1 MARNS
6 LVPQISNNIIN
17 YLRTNRMEQGQ
28 HLPLQMLAD
37 TFRVS
42 RAPIMSALQKLEAEG
57 IVRAE
62 PNRGYFLAIDAES
75 IEAEPQAPQQEAA
88 IDEKIYFKIAE
99 DRLAGKLEERVS
111 EAELMRVYDI
121 PRSRLLKVLHRIA
134 DEGWIERL
142 PGNGWSFKE
151 SLTSK
156 KSYEDGYAF
165 RAVIEQQAMLLPTFE
180 PNPEGFKRVRETQT
194 ALANG
199 GYETW
204 SRAEIFAAN
213 NEFHEMLVGCSKN
226 EFFLDSI
233 KRINRLRRLIEYHI
247 TIDRSRL
254 PRQTNEH
261 LQILA
266 LVEDGRRSEAA
277 AFLYTHIMG
286 ASRIKTAQVQAAL

>member
-6 LVPQISNNIIN
+6 LVPQISKNIVD
-17 YLRTNRMEQGQ
+17 YLRTNRMEEGQ
-28 HLPLQMLAD
+28 HLPLQMFAD

-42 RAPIMSALQKLEAEG
+42 RAPIMSALQNLEGQG

-62 PNRGYFLAIDAES
+62 PNRGYFLAVS
-75 IEAEPQAPQQEAA
+75 S
-88 IDEKIYFKIAE
+88 EKIKVEPPKEKPDAVGDDATYFRMAE
-99 DRLAGKLEERVS
+99 DRLAGKLEDRVS
-111 EAELMRVYDI
+111 EAELMRIYNV
-121 PRSRLLKVLHRIA
+121 PRSRLLKVLHRVA

-142 PGNGWSFKE
+142 PGNGWAFRE
-151 SLTSK
+151 TLTSR
-156 KSYEDGYAF
+156 KSYEDGYVF

-180 PNPEGFKRVRETQT
+180 LDRDGLARIRQLQT
-194 ALANG
+194 ELANG

-204 SRAEIFAAN
+204 SRAEIFKAN
-213 NEFHEMLVGCSKN
+213 NEFHEVLVSFSRN

-254 PRQTNEH
+254 PKQTIEH
-261 LQILA
+261 LQILS
-266 LVEDGRRSEAA
+266 LIEEGRRNEAA

-286 ASRIKTAQVQAAL
+286 ARQIKSPKVS